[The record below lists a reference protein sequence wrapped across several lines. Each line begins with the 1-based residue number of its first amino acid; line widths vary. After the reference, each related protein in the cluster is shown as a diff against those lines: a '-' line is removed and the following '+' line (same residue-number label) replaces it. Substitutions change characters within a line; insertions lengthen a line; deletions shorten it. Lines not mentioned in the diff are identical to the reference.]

1 MEKLNFGENFMKKL
15 VLLFTLFLSNNL
27 TCMTLKQE
35 EIPVLAENLMDAK
48 LSTNDLVNYDLDS
61 LLRLQEYI
69 LTHPVII
76 SSMNNSDFRKSI
88 FKKYGFQTY
97 GFDWINKTNLDELK
111 NYHFNQI
118 YRDKC
123 VTSALSESMCFLGNA
138 DFFYRDELADLDK
151 NIIRR
156 PNPKHWRDG
165 LYKEDEKHK
174 VYVFRIEK
182 ESDIVNVSNSENSFD
197 FDTNLYE
204 EYNGGKIFHHTD
216 YMCLFGNS
224 KIRFIDL
231 HSKFEY
237 TFDASV
243 YEENDE
249 LIGGSTRILSRI
261 NNRKILML
269 ELKFEE
275 VFVENKYKKWWNS
288 EKGEEDDSDEDEDD
302 ENITEQRIKRLAFDI
317 ESIIEIDQMIKQK
330 LFAQKITCI
339 LSGRRDLKKRLYPD

>member
-35 EIPVLAENLMDAK
+35 EIPDLAENLMDAK

-76 SSMNNSDFRKSI
+76 SSMSNSDFRKSI

-97 GFDWINKTNLDELK
+97 GFDWINKTNLDEFKNDHFNLVRNKLGFRGLDLDDLEDFLK
-111 NYHFNQI
+111 NI
-118 YRDKC
+118 
-123 VTSALSESMCFLGNA
+123 V
-138 DFFYRDELADLDK
+138 
-151 NIIRR
+151 RR
-156 PNPKHWRDG
+156 PKPKHWSDG

-174 VYVFRIEK
+174 VYIFRIEK

-275 VFVENKYKKWWNS
+275 VFDENKYKKWWNS

-339 LSGRRDLKKRLYPD
+339 LSGRRELKKRLYPD